1 MDLVTITGEI
11 LHGKLLFLCSVLYM
25 VLRGYVV
32 KVKVSVDNFKDLRKF
47 PFSKFL
53 LQKKKKKKIEQ
64 ENSMLF
70 MVSILLVVSLI
81 DKLIKLQWLEMK
93 FGLLP
98 SKTIVSFAL
107 MKYL

>member
-47 PFSKFL
+47 PFSKVC
-53 LQKKKKKKIEQ
+53 LQKKKKKIEQ

>member
-47 PFSKFL
+47 PFSKVW
-53 LQKKKKKKIEQ
+53 LQKKKKKIER

>member
-1 MDLVTITGEI
+1 
-11 LHGKLLFLCSVLYM
+11 
-25 VLRGYVV
+25 
-32 KVKVSVDNFKDLRKF
+32 
-47 PFSKFL
+47 
-53 LQKKKKKKIEQ
+53 
-64 ENSMLF
+64 MLF
-70 MVSILLVVSLI
+70 MVSILIVVSLI

>member
-47 PFSKFL
+47 PFSKVW
-53 LQKKKKKKIEQ
+53 LQKKKKKIEQ
-64 ENSMLF
+64 ENLILF

>member
-1 MDLVTITGEI
+1 
-11 LHGKLLFLCSVLYM
+11 M

-32 KVKVSVDNFKDLRKF
+32 KVKVFVDNFKDLRKF
-47 PFSKFL
+47 PFSKVW
-53 LQKKKKKKIEQ
+53 LQKKKKKKKKIEQ